1 MLARLAP
8 SWTPATTLRYR
19 PATGKGV
26 HMVVERERRGRVEIV
41 AINRPEAR
49 NAVNGDVAQGIEGA
63 LDDIEGDA
71 EVWAVV
77 VTGRG
82 PTFSAGADLK
92 MVAQGRGLELA
103 TKRGGFGGITQR
115 DFPKPL
121 IAAVNGP
128 ALAGGFEIVLAC
140 DLVVAADDAVFG
152 LPEVKRGLF
161 ASAGGLLRLP
171 KRVPLALAT
180 ELAITGDTIDARRAH
195 ALGLVNRLAPRE
207 QVLDEALALAGRVA
221 ENAPVA
227 VRNSLRMVR
236 EAGDLTEAEAWPRNN
251 ELAVEVFSTKDSI
264 EGARA
269 FAEKRPP
276 EWTGS

>member
-1 MLARLAP
+1 
-8 SWTPATTLRYR
+8 
-19 PATGKGV
+19 
-26 HMVVERERRGRVEIV
+26 MVIERERRGRVEIL
-41 AINRPEAR
+41 AIARPEAR
-49 NAVNGDVAQGIEGA
+49 NAVNDEVAQGIEAA
-63 LDDIEGDA
+63 LDDLEADDD
-71 EVWAVV
+71 VWAVV

-92 MVAQGRGLELA
+92 MVAAGRGMELA
-103 TKRGGFGGITQR
+103 TERGGFGGITQR
-115 DFPKPL
+115 NFPKPL

-140 DLVVAADDAVFG
+140 DLVVSADDAVFG

-180 ELAITGDTIDARRAH
+180 ELAVTGDTIDAHRAH
-195 ALGLVNRLAPRE
+195 GLGLVNRVVPRE
-207 QVLDEALALAGRVA
+207 QVLDEALALAERIA
-221 ENAPVA
+221 ENAPIA

-236 EAGDLTEAEAWPRNN
+236 EAVDLAEADAWPRNN
-251 ELAVEVFSTKDSI
+251 ELAIEVFSTKDAI

-269 FAEKRPP
+269 FAEKREPR
-276 EWTGS
+276 WTGG